1 MININSSVFIQ
12 IINFLFLIWALNTVL
27 YKPIRNILRKRKEK
41 IDGLQQN
48 IEAFEKDAR
57 EKDAAFSSGIKEA
70 RTTGLKEKEVLLDKA
85 AAIEK
90 EIIGRINQKAREELT
105 TLREKITRDA
115 QAVRSSLEKEVGQY
129 AEAIAQKVLGR
140 AVR

>member
-1 MININSSVFIQ
+1 MINIDSSVFIQ

-57 EKDAAFSSGIKEA
+57 DKDAAFYTGIKEA
-70 RTTGLKEKEVLLDKA
+70 RTTGLKEKEALLAKA
-85 AAIEK
+85 ADTEK

-105 TLREKITRDA
+105 TLREKITQDA

>member
-85 AAIEK
+85 AATEK

>member
-12 IINFLFLIWALNTVL
+12 IINFLFLSWALNTVL

-41 IDGLQQN
+41 SDGLQQN

-70 RTTGLKEKEVLLDKA
+70 RITGLKEKEVLLDKA
-85 AAIEK
+85 AATEK

-129 AEAIAQKVLGR
+129 AEA
-140 AVR
+140 

>member
-1 MININSSVFIQ
+1 MINIDSSVFIQ

-57 EKDAAFSSGIKEA
+57 DKDAAFYSGIKEA
-70 RTTGLKEKEVLLDKA
+70 RTTGLKEKEALLAKA
-85 AAIEK
+85 ADTEK
-90 EIIGRINQKAREELT
+90 EIMGRINQKAREELT
-105 TLREKITRDA
+105 TLREKITQDA

>member
-1 MININSSVFIQ
+1 MINIDSSVFIQ

-57 EKDAAFSSGIKEA
+57 DKDAAFYSGIKEA
-70 RTTGLKEKEVLLDKA
+70 RTTGLKEKEALLAKA
-85 AAIEK
+85 ADTEK

-105 TLREKITRDA
+105 TLREKITQDA